1 MKKTIIFTLI
11 ASVLVIFAGC
21 TAPTDDSDNNQTNNS
36 NNNSNNN
43 TELDLSQECQ
53 DANGKWLEEYNECE
67 GISEQECQELG
78 GQYDNCA
85 SACRHDPNSA
95 VCTMQCVMVCSFE

>member
-1 MKKTIIFTLI
+1 MKKTIIFALI
-11 ASVLVIFAGC
+11 ASILIIFAGC
-21 TAPTDDSDNNQTNNS
+21 SVPVSNNNQTNINS
-36 NNNSNNN
+36 NNHSNNG
-43 TELDLSQECQ
+43 LDLSQKCQ